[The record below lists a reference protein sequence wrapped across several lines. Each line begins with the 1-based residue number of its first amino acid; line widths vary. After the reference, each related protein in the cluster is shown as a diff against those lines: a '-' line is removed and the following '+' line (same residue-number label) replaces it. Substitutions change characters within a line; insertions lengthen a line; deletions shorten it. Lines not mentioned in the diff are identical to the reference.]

1 MPIEKLYQN
10 RVVVL
15 GKDYNDARMALKRPE
30 VDASGEHDVT
40 LVAADS
46 QLTTIL
52 GGVAGM
58 HVARVYVTPAAHR
71 GRNYETAR
79 RALTV
84 VCLRSGVE
92 LTHIDGDGGTYVAL

>member
-1 MPIEKLYQN
+1 MSIEKLYQN

-15 GKDYNDARMALKRPE
+15 GADYNDARLALKRRE

-40 LVAADS
+40 LIAAES
-46 QLTTIL
+46 HPKAIL

-71 GRNYETAR
+71 GSNYEVAR
-79 RALTV
+79 RALQA
-84 VCLRSGVE
+84 VCDRSGVD
-92 LTHIDGDGGTYVAL
+92 LTHLDGDGGTYVAL